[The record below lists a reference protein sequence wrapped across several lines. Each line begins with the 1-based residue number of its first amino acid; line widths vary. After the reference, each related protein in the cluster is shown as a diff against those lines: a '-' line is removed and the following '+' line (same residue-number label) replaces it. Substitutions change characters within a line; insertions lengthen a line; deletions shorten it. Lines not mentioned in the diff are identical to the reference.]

1 MTNIWLLKEDLI
13 MNEAQDNQ
21 TMSILKTL
29 GPWAAGFVAVGSLI
43 WSLSNSISAITTTLN
58 FHSQEI
64 EELQKAN
71 VDQLTSETNISEQ
84 LAQVQQ
90 QLADIRANTGK

>member
-1 MTNIWLLKEDLI
+1 MS
-13 MNEAQDNQ
+13 EAQDTP
-21 TMSILKTL
+21 TMATLKAL
-29 GPWAAGFVAVGSLI
+29 GPWAAGLVAVGSLI

-58 FHSQEI
+58 YHSQEI

-71 VDQLTSETNISEQ
+71 VDQLAAEANISEQ